1 MSRGSHR
8 ISTSLTVIVNLFLIL
23 STVVGF
29 AVLAFLSYENLVTNS
44 ITEVTDLAELYAGN
58 IESDLDFLS
67 NSANVNSDDKEAY
80 LNTLITIMDS
90 KNRASGCNLFL
101 LDESGLLM
109 HRSVYSP
116 NVIESDYRYVLDN
129 LVYEGVSVN
138 KGDIVNSRVVAF
150 SAKPIENSSY
160 HIVVVKSVSTDNMI
174 EEFKNVVFFPWLI
187 AIIMSLVLC
196 LTFIHLS
203 LKPIREMSDV
213 IGKVAEGD
221 YSVRVN
227 RKYISDNEF
236 TNDSLSSD
244 LSDMAKTVNYMIDV
258 LENQEHDRN
267 IFISSV
273 AHDIRTPLTSING
286 FITAMIDGIIPEEMY
301 VKYFDMIK
309 NEVVRIRT
317 LVNSMTEASSLSH
330 VDPSSMEVFS
340 FRDMVNDIV
349 SGLEPQLN
357 QKYIILVKE
366 FDDADPFECFG
377 DPQLLS
383 RVVYNIIS
391 NAIKFTPS
399 GGKIKVI
406 AYRDIKAGRLRISV
420 DDSGPGVPTDKRARV
435 FESFYKLD
443 SSRKQEGFGLGLY
456 ICKQIIVGHGQ
467 SIYLDESSSL
477 GGASF
482 RFTFAL
488 TRNDIENNSK

>member
-8 ISTSLTVIVNLFLIL
+8 ISTSLTVIVNLFLVL

-29 AVLAFLSYENLVTNS
+29 AVLAFLSYENLVSTS
-44 ITEVTDLAELYAGN
+44 ITQAIDLSEIYAN
-58 IESDLDFLS
+58 NVASDLEFLARS
-67 NSANVNSDDKEAY
+67 TNVTSEDGEEY
-80 LNTLITIMDS
+80 LNTLMTIMDS

-101 LDESGLLM
+101 FDDSGVVI
-109 HRSVYSP
+109 HRSIYSP
-116 NVIESDYRYVLDN
+116 NSIDGDYEFLSSN
-129 LVYEGVSVN
+129 LVYNGNTVFYGN
-138 KGDIVNSRVVAF
+138 IVGNRIAAF
-150 SAKPIENSSY
+150 TAKPIVDTPY
-160 HIVVVKSVSTDNMI
+160 HIAAVKSVSTDSMI

-221 YSVRVN
+221 YSVRVH

-236 TNDSLSSD
+236 ANDSLSSD
-244 LSDMAKTVNYMIDV
+244 LSEMAKTVNYMIDV

-309 NEVVRIRT
+309 NEVLRIRT

-330 VDPSSMEVFS
+330 VDPSAMEVFS

-349 SGLEPQLN
+349 AGLEPQLN
-357 QKYIILVKE
+357 QKYIVLVKE
-366 FDDADPFECFG
+366 FADTDSLDCFG
-377 DPQLLS
+377 DAQLLS
-383 RVVYNIIS
+383 RVLYNIIS

-406 AYRDIKAGRLRISV
+406 AYRDAKAGRLRISV
-420 DDSGPGVPTDKRARV
+420 DDSGPGVPADKRARV

-467 SIYLDESSSL
+467 SIYLDESTSL

-482 RFTFAL
+482 KFTFAL
-488 TRNDIENNSK
+488 PRNEIENGNK